1 MLLRARF
8 MSKRF
13 TTYKE
18 LLQEKQQLEVLL
30 EAQKQVIRCDVEEI
44 KLKLQPVKETLEFVK
59 KITTKDRSNLLLDL
73 GSDIAINALVKNF
86 ILSKAGWFTRLVV
99 PFFLKNYSSHFI
111 AEQKDK
117 WFEKLKSWLGHK
129 NGKEHHD
136 SETEDR
142 EESDSSQREVE

>member
-1 MLLRARF
+1 

-13 TTYKE
+13 TSYKD
-18 LLQEKQQLEVLL
+18 LLTEKQQLEVLL
-30 EAQKQVIRCDVEEI
+30 QAQKQLIHYDVEEI
-44 KLKLQPVKETLEFVK
+44 KLKLQPVKETLEFLR
-59 KITTKDRSNLLLDL
+59 KITSKDRTNLLLDL
-73 GSDIAINALVKNF
+73 GSDIAINGLIRNF
-86 ILSKAGWFTRLVV
+86 VLSRAGWVIKAIV

-136 SETEDR
+136 QEEENR
-142 EESDSSQREVE
+142 EEGKSFSDES